1 MPSMKLLGATVRAI
15 CLFGLILF
23 STLAGTAQETES
35 PAISTERPTVGN
47 SPDLIPPGSL
57 QLENGLGVSFQRTQ
71 FTGDLPETLVRL
83 GLFERFEVRYMWS
96 DEMYQKSPSPHV
108 ASFQTMDPAFSVK
121 LGLGKANQVA
131 PRSAIVALSLP
142 IGGPK
147 WTSGS
152 YDPAAT
158 AIWTQTI
165 GKKYFLNEVAGAT
178 LTSLAGARRVS
189 WAPSVAG
196 GRSLTDTVTAFG
208 EYAPTVMPNGS
219 LEYVVDGGFA
229 LIHKKLMQF
238 DLRTGYL
245 KDSDGYHTLIT
256 VGYSIRRD
264 GLLPRLV
271 HLNRP

>member
-1 MPSMKLLGATVRAI
+1 MKLFSANVSAI
-15 CLFGLILF
+15 CLFGLTLF
-23 STLAGTAQETES
+23 STRAGIAQATES
-35 PAISTERPTVGN
+35 PAISTERPSVGN

-57 QLENGLGVSFQRTQ
+57 QFENGAGASFQRTQ

-96 DEMYQKSPSPHV
+96 DEMYQKSTTPHV
-108 ASFQTMDPAFSVK
+108 SSFQRMDPAFSVK
-121 LGLGKANQVA
+121 LGVGRANQVV
-131 PRSAIVALSLP
+131 PRSAIIALSLP

-147 WTSGS
+147 WTSGT

-158 AIWTQTI
+158 AIWTQTM

-178 LTSLAGARRVS
+178 LTSLAGARRPS

-196 GRSLTDTVTAFG
+196 GRSLTESVTAFA
-208 EYAPTVMPNGS
+208 EYAPTVLPNGS
-219 LEYVVDGGFA
+219 LEYVIDGGFA

-245 KDSDGYHTLIT
+245 KDPDGYHTLIT
-256 VGYSIRRD
+256 IGYSIRRD
-264 GLLPRLV
+264 GFLPRKV